1 MRYHFISI
9 TEPVRHVKEYHT
21 MYYSGIP
28 RHTKSKQ
35 VQRISSILAQ
45 KCIVA
50 MSLIWPIKFNS
61 YLYQALIPNMNSS
74 DTLTSSRC
82 SR

>member
-1 MRYHFISI
+1 MRYLISI
-9 TEPVRHVKEYHT
+9 TEPVRYVKEYPT
-21 MYYSGIP
+21 MYYFGIP
-28 RHTKSKQ
+28 WHTKSKQ

-50 MSLIWPIKFNS
+50 MSFIWPIKLNS
-61 YLYQALIPNMNSS
+61 YLYHALIPNMNSS